1 MLLTLFAGEPGSA
14 VFGSIHD
21 GMFEGK
27 ILSKLGNLYI
37 EKASRYFPQSANV
50 SFHSIVYRE
59 SDVEDPYKKLR
70 TGNNYVND
78 LESDKCFEAVFL
90 CVLVVWQAERNVGW
104 HELRGGGGLKASVY

>member
-1 MLLTLFAGEPGSA
+1 MLDILILPDILTLFAGEPGSA

-70 TGNNYVND
+70 TGNIYVYN
-78 LESDKCFEAVFL
+78 LESD
-90 CVLVVWQAERNVGW
+90 
-104 HELRGGGGLKASVY
+104 